1 MPVQPTNDV
10 FTPAFQLLASTVND
24 FCLRARPCLGATLKP
39 KLHSH
44 GLDEKSIG
52 FRKFGDF
59 LRAAEAAG
67 YVKLGKTSG
76 GDIAIFPTSATPAPA
91 QVVPPPVLAPF
102 APDTTIIPAS
112 LVSSNVP
119 LRVRQDLWNAF
130 NSFSDKWVYDPERDL
145 AMKEDIGSWSAPQR
159 TLIAIPTGRDRVTE
173 WMRAFANTQDP
184 NTKAILLAA
193 LDNGAEMYKFNN
205 LTHSMGLQR
214 AWRRFHILQVLTAIQ
229 TWAAA
234 QLLHPRSVVTPF
246 QTPTADL
253 TTPAT
258 IPLPVALP
266 PAASPSAASS
276 QLNTRLESL
285 IDTIIT
291 ELISLRGLLA
301 VVGPK

>member
-10 FTPAFQLLASTVND
+10 FTPAFQLLASTAND
-24 FCLRARPCLGATLKP
+24 FHLRARPCLGATLKP
-39 KLHSH
+39 KLYSH
-44 GLDEKSIG
+44 GFDEKSIG

-234 QLLHPRSVVTPF
+234 QLLHPKNVVTPF
-246 QTPTADL
+246 HTPTADR

-258 IPLPVALP
+258 IPPPMALP
-266 PAASPSAASS
+266 PAAAPSAASS